1 MFSLSTRHRYMFY
14 RPACDMRKGFDGLC
28 GLIRNELNLNPL
40 TGDVFV
46 FLNRRRDRVKILVW
60 DTTGFLLYY
69 KQLESGTF
77 EQPFS
82 EASSCSMELSYAQ
95 LHLLMEGIVL
105 SSVRRRKRYKM
116 PKKSKKTVAIMG

>member
-1 MFSLSTRHRYMFY
+1 MFSLSTRHRYLFY

-40 TGDVFV
+40 TADVFV
-46 FLNRRRDRVKILVW
+46 FLNRRRDRVKSLVW
-60 DTTGFLLYY
+60 DTSGFLLYY

-82 EASSCSMELSYAQ
+82 DTSSTSIELSYAQ
-95 LHLLMEGIVL
+95 LHLLMEGIIL
-105 SSVRRRKRYKM
+105 STVRHRKRYKL
-116 PKKSKKTVAIMG
+116 PIKK